1 MVIKLQGQIKSAVR
15 GLLGLRMSTGKLSF
29 YLSSNQGL
37 LVVIVDRVVASFDF
51 PLTLLKLFHYAFS
64 AECTLGLANH

>member
-1 MVIKLQGQIKSAVR
+1 
-15 GLLGLRMSTGKLSF
+15 MSTGKLSF